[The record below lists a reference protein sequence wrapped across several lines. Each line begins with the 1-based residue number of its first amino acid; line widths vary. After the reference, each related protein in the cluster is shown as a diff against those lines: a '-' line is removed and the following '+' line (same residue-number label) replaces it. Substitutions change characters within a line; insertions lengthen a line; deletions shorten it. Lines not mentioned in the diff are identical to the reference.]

1 MPKRIAFDS
10 ARLQKLLAAHNEVIS
25 RSQALACGIPR
36 STITTWCK
44 PNGKWQ
50 KLLPGIYLTVTGK
63 PTLDQRAV
71 AALLYA
77 GPRSVITGPT
87 AIRQHRLR
95 SPGPDTIDV
104 LVPWTVKRQSTG
116 FVQIHRTRRM
126 PRFHATGAIRFAVTA
141 RAVADAARGFT
152 SLDDVRAV
160 VAEAVQKR
168 HCTIA
173 EIGHE
178 LEAGPSRGA
187 VFLRTALAEVRAGIR
202 SAAEA
207 RFLKLIKSS
216 DLPMPMFNAWLA
228 TADGTF
234 IAEVDAWWADAGVA
248 VEIDSQEFHF
258 YRADWLETNARHS
271 RMLKHGILPH
281 HFPPSRISTDPDGI
295 LDELRSSIGKG
306 LQRPRLPIVAMPP
319 PG

>member
-10 ARLQKLLAAHNEVIS
+10 ARLQRLLATQSQVIS
-25 RSQALACGIPR
+25 RSQALGCGMPR
-36 STITTWCK
+36 STITNRCK
-44 PNGKWQ
+44 PDGKWQ
-50 KLLPGIYLTVTGK
+50 KLLPGIYLAVTGK
-63 PTLDQRAV
+63 PTLDQRTV

-77 GPRSVITGPT
+77 GPRSVITGPA
-87 AIRQHRLR
+87 AIRRHRLR

-116 FVQIHRTRRM
+116 FVRIHRTRRM
-126 PRFHATGAIRFAVTA
+126 PRFHATDAIRFAITA

-160 VAEAVQKR
+160 VAEAIQKR

-178 LEAGPSRGA
+178 LEAGPSYGT
-187 VFLRTALAEVRAGIR
+187 VLLRTALAELRAGIR

-207 RFLKLIKSS
+207 WFLKLIKNS

-248 VEIDSQEFHF
+248 VEVDSQEFHF
-258 YRADWLETNARHS
+258 YRADWLETNARHG

-281 HFPPSRISTDPDGI
+281 HFPPSRIRTDPGGI
-295 LDELRSSIGKG
+295 LDELRSSIDKG
-306 LQRPRLPIVAMPP
+306 LQRPRLPIIAMQP